1 MTLIKV
7 DGKPSTQ
14 AGEALTPHASKLSAR
29 LGSSRLAIVELRS
42 VENVVPGPDEDRET
56 TVKVRI
62 VMLEVAAEEQE
73 ETLRKALHALHVHRT
88 AWGTLTEDGDLEFAK
103 DTLASL
109 RDDLH
114 GYEAARL
121 RSLIDLWTG
130 YARNAL
136 LSRKITQAEL
146 RSELQKTVDALREAI
161 HGGRENTD

>member
-14 AGEALTPHASKLSAR
+14 AGEALTPHASSLSAR
-29 LGSSRLAIVELRS
+29 LGSSRLAVAELRS
-42 VENVVPGPDEDRET
+42 VERVEPGPDEDKET
-56 TVKVRI
+56 AVKVRI
-62 VMLEVAAEEQE
+62 VALEIASPEQE
-73 ETLRKALHALHVHRT
+73 ETLRKALYALHVHRT
-88 AWGTLTEDGDLEFAK
+88 AWGTLTEAGDLEFAK

-121 RSLIDLWTG
+121 RSLIELWTD

-136 LSRKITQAEL
+136 MSAKITQAEM
-146 RSELQKTVDALREAI
+146 RAELKKVVDALRAAI
-161 HGGRENTD
+161 HGGREDPA